1 MPLDYSDL
9 PDEQPKNGGKV
20 KYDDLPTG
28 KKPPKDAVVDRSY
41 LLPVVKTAEGRV
53 EFGFPGVLKDAESV
67 VKAPGDVLKGKR
79 DPEEAGREVAMALA
93 GSGIAGRIFKPVPRR
108 GIVDVEFPKATSPEF
123 GSAKGGAIQS
133 DRTLE
138 PGAQP
143 ISEAGEKLK
152 AVGNEPPEA
161 LPEAAGNI
169 NLERIDTPDD
179 VKRTIFES
187 SKAFESQI
195 DEA

>member
-67 VKAPGDVLKGKR
+67 VKAPGDVLQGKR

-93 GSGIAGRIFKPVPRR
+93 GSGIAGRAFKAVRPKSVT
-108 GIVDVEFPKATSPEF
+108 VEFPRATDPEF
-123 GSAKGGAIQS
+123 APAKTAAEGVPVKE
-133 DRTLE
+133 TPPVTE
-138 PGAQP
+138 PGAKP
-143 ISEAGEKLK
+143 IEGAGEKL
-152 AVGNEPPEA
+152 
-161 LPEAAGNI
+161 AAANSG
-169 NLERIDTPDD
+169 
-179 VKRTIFES
+179 S
-187 SKAFESQI
+187 
-195 DEA
+195 